1 MSENNNNLLIKH
13 LVDFGLSEKEAAV
26 YISLLELELAG
37 VNEIAKKA
45 GINRSSAYVIL
56 ESLKTKGLAGTSD
69 DKKVRQYVAA
79 SPEMLHRVASD
90 MAKKQ
95 EDIRNSINNILPEL
109 KALNKDAKHKPK
121 ISVFEGKD
129 GLIKTFEDT
138 LNSKEKIMRVY
149 SSLNNLLHVIP
160 PDYFPGYIKRR
171 IKQGV
176 KMHGIHPNDEIN
188 QKLMEVSPGFDTP
201 ILVPKEKCLYPADIA
216 IYDNKIGYM
225 SPENGGVAILIESRE
240 IANVMKNIFDLAFEE
255 AKRLNREIEESKN

>member
-1 MSENNNNLLIKH
+1 
-13 LVDFGLSEKEAAV
+13 
-26 YISLLELELAG
+26 LELELAG

-121 ISVFEGKD
+121 VTVFEGKE
-129 GLIKTFEDT
+129 GLIAAFEST
-138 LNSKEKIMRVY
+138 LNCREKIMRVA
-149 SSLNNLLHVIP
+149 SSVENLLNILP
-160 PDYFPGYIKRR
+160 PDYFPTYLKRR
-171 IKQGV
+171 IQKKV
-176 KMHGIHPNDEIN
+176 KMYGIHPDGHFLRRILKLDPDNFDESVGIPS
-188 QKLMEVSPGFDTP
+188 ERFT
-201 ILVPKEKCLYPADIA
+201 IPADLA
-216 IYDNKIGYM
+216 IFDDKIGLM
-225 SPENGGVAILIESRE
+225 SPKDGGVAIIIENQE
-240 IANVMKNIFDLAFEE
+240 AADVMKNIFDLAFEE
-255 AKRLNREIEESKN
+255 AKRLNKEIPKS